1 MKLHLS
7 LPAALMGL
15 CLSLVVT
22 GEAQAASFT
31 FTKIADNSGSFSSF
45 FEAPVINNQGTVA
58 FRTSEGIFTGNGET
72 ITTISNTTVSS
83 QSAIRAFSDIS
94 INDEGSVAFNA
105 DLEPIFIM
113 TGPESGIQIF
123 RKGIFTSNGTTTN
136 IIRELA
142 TDGRTRVTIDSPS
155 INNQGT
161 VAFSYSFL
169 GTSESDDSTVV
180 TTNGTTTTTIARGKA
195 PNVDD
200 TLGLSVESN
209 SLNDQGIV
217 AFRRGLSGGGSGIF
231 TGNGT
236 TTTTIAD
243 TNGIFSNVG
252 AASINNEGTVAFN
265 ADLDAGGEGI
275 FTGNGTTTNTIADTS
290 GIFSNF
296 GAASINDAGIVAFLA
311 GLDAGGTGIFTGSN
325 PLTDKVISTGDT
337 LFGSTVTS
345 LGFFREGLNNPGQV
359 AFFASLADGTT
370 GIFRA
375 DHQGV
380 PGQPP
385 KDVPEP
391 ASMLGLLAFG
401 TFGAFVKRR
410 K

>member
-1 MKLHLS
+1 
-7 LPAALMGL
+7 
-15 CLSLVVT
+15 
-22 GEAQAASFT
+22 
-31 FTKIADNSGSFSSF
+31 
-45 FEAPVINNQGTVA
+45 
-58 FRTSEGIFTGNGET
+58 
-72 ITTISNTTVSS
+72 
-83 QSAIRAFSDIS
+83 
-94 INDEGSVAFNA
+94 
-105 DLEPIFIM
+105 M

-136 IIRELA
+136 MIRELA

-275 FTGNGTTTNTIADTS
+275 FTGNGTTTTTIADTS

-296 GAASINDAGIVAFLA
+296 VL
-311 GLDAGGTGIFTGSN
+311 
-325 PLTDKVISTGDT
+325 PLSTMQ
-337 LFGSTVTS
+337 
-345 LGFFREGLNNPGQV
+345 E
-359 AFFASLADGTT
+359 
-370 GIFRA
+370 
-375 DHQGV
+375 
-380 PGQPP
+380 
-385 KDVPEP
+385 
-391 ASMLGLLAFG
+391 
-401 TFGAFVKRR
+401 
-410 K
+410 